1 MRVYGRKTKKKHV
14 HHQVLPEAINY
25 VKNTL
30 GSRHANTLFAPS
42 PPSNDRHYSTRTD
55 RRKDALVLIS
65 KPDVAGLNC
74 DSSIS
79 RGITPQVEVYHRL
92 SREVEVLMIAG
103 RRHAAIRRE
112 SIRKEF
118 MTIFRGTFGRE
129 GVRTNHRECH
139 GDQ

>member
-1 MRVYGRKTKKKHV
+1 MRVQREKKK
-14 HHQVLPEAINY
+14 QTSMFTTKLPEAINY

-30 GSRHANTLFAPS
+30 GCRHANTPFVSS
-42 PPSNDRHYSTRTD
+42 PPSNDHHYSTRTD
-55 RRKDALVLIS
+55 RRKDGLMLIP
-65 KPDVAGLNC
+65 KPDVAGLNS

-79 RGITPQVEVYHRL
+79 RGITPRVEVYDRF
-92 SREVEVLMIAG
+92 SRGVEVLMIAG

-118 MTIFRGTFGRE
+118 MTVSRGTFGRE
-129 GVRTNHRECH
+129 VRTHHRECH